1 MRKLT
6 KKMSLLQK
14 MVAIILTVVIV
25 PILIIGNIATNISK
39 TALENQSENSKA
51 AIASQTANMIDQEM
65 ERINQMFL
73 QVSTGTA
80 FQEVVK
86 NLMPKKGLSNKDKAE
101 WNLSRMKYL
110 QVLDKD
116 IQSITISNKYISN
129 MSLMYVTGDIVGP
142 SKSLPE
148 KVNDIRETKVYQKL
162 IDSKD
167 MIWLKK
173 DEADMFVGSPNL
185 SVGKAVKS
193 SYYSDSEPVAVVM
206 MELNYDTFRSMLSK
220 IKIGENDMSYLI
232 ATNGTLISSLTYEET
247 EQIEKEPVFAEVT
260 ARADKIVADSFVMNV
275 NGVSS
280 IVTYNKCDKSG
291 LIYMIVIPKAEVFQ
305 GSDEIR
311 NSIFLIGLIF
321 SVIAVFGGLYFSL
334 NMVKELKDVEK
345 TMFIS
350 AKGDLTVTA
359 QSNRTDEI
367 GKVANSFNTMV
378 NSIRML
384 LIQSK
389 EVSREV
395 NETAES
401 LTRISDSS
409 SCTAKEISDAIND
422 VANGAGQQSEEV
434 DKSVRIF
441 QGLAEEIKNAVI
453 STNIMVSGAKNAK
466 DYTAQGIQTAKILD
480 KKAIEVISI
489 TAQVVDQIT
498 GLGQSIMIISEFTKI
513 LNEIS
518 DQTKLLALNASIEAA
533 RAGEY
538 GKGFTVVA
546 GEIRKLAE
554 QSESQTKK
562 IETLVSKILF
572 QTKDSTEF
580 VMKAN
585 NVIKEQAESAK
596 DSVEYFGKI
605 DVAMT
610 ELQQNIHRINGAIY
624 KIDQDKDSVLNSIN
638 NIAAVSEVAAAS
650 SEEVSASTQE
660 QLNSLEELTKMA
672 ISLNQYSKNLE
683 ETLKHFKV

>member
-6 KKMSLLQK
+6 KNMSLLQK

-25 PILIIGNIATNISK
+25 PILIIGIITTNISK

-51 AIASQTANMIDQEM
+51 AIASQTASMIDQEM

-86 NLMPKKGLSNKDKAE
+86 NLEPRKGLSGKEMAE

-116 IQSITISNKYISN
+116 IQSITISNKYITS

-142 SKSLPE
+142 ARKLPE
-148 KVNDIRETKVYQKL
+148 KTDDVRETKVYQKL
-162 IDSKD
+162 INSND
-167 MIWLKK
+167 MVWLNKA
-173 DEADMFVGSPNL
+173 EADMSVDSPYL
-185 SVGKAVKS
+185 TVGKSVRS
-193 SYYSDSEPVAVVM
+193 FYYSDSEPVAVIM
-206 MELNYDTFRSMLSK
+206 IELNYGAFQSMLSK

-232 ATNGTLISSLTYEET
+232 ATNGSLISSLSYEET
-247 EQIEKEPVFAEVT
+247 VQMENEPVFAEVA
-260 ARADKIVADSFVMNV
+260 ARAAETAADTFTMNV

-280 IVTYNKCDKSG
+280 IVTYNKCDISG

-305 GSDEIR
+305 GSDKIR
-311 NSIFLIGLIF
+311 NSIFLVGLIF
-321 SVIAVFGGLYFSL
+321 SVIAVCGGLYFSL
-334 NMVKELKDVEK
+334 NMAKDLKDVEK
-345 TMFIS
+345 IMFVS

-359 QSNRTDEI
+359 RTKRTDEI
-367 GKVANSFNTMV
+367 GKVADSFNSMV
-378 NSIRML
+378 KSIRTL

-395 NETAES
+395 SETAES
-401 LTRISDSS
+401 LSRISDSS

-434 DKSVRIF
+434 DMSVRTF

-453 STNIMVSGAKNAK
+453 STNVMVSEARNVKN
-466 DYTAQGIQTAKILD
+466 YTAQGIQTAKTLD
-480 KKAIEVISI
+480 GKALEVISI
-489 TAQVVDQIT
+489 TAEVVEQIS
-498 GLGQSIMIISEFTKI
+498 GLAQSITIISEFTKI

-518 DQTKLLALNASIEAA
+518 EQTKLLSLNASIEAA

-546 GEIRKLAE
+546 EEIRKLAE
-554 QSESQTKK
+554 QSGGQTTK
-562 IETLVSKILF
+562 IETLVRQLML

-580 VMKAN
+580 VMKAKD
-585 NVIKEQAESAK
+585 VIKEQAESAK
-596 DSVEYFGKI
+596 DSAEYFGKI
-605 DVAMT
+605 DTAVT
-610 ELQQNIHRINGAIY
+610 ELLQNINRINGAIH

-660 QLNSLEELTKMA
+660 QLNTLEELTKMA
-672 ISLNQYSKNLE
+672 VRLNDYSKNLE